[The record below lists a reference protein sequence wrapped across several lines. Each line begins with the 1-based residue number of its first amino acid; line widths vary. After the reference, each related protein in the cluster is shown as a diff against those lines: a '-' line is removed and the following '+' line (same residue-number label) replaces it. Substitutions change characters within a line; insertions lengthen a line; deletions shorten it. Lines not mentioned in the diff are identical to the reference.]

1 VANTSVNWT
10 QGLAHA
16 AVTDVGMRRSNNQD
30 SHAVVLASD
39 EMSWCRRGHVFIVA
53 DGMGAHAAGELAS
66 KLAADNIPHTYKKLV
81 DLTPPAA
88 IAKSILNA
96 NDLIHGRGQ
105 ASTDFN
111 GMGTTCST
119 LILLPQGALVAHVG
133 DSRIYRLRNNKLE
146 QLTFDHSLVW
156 EMEAQGL
163 KTSGEGV
170 VSVPKNVI
178 TRSLGPNAQAKVDLE
193 GPLPIDIG
201 DKYLLCSDGL
211 TGPVTDEE
219 LGLILNCLPPQEA
232 AQTLVD
238 LANVRGG
245 PDNITV
251 VIAEITGPL
260 VSEAGQQLLAMMATE
275 AAPAGSIRNVLFTIT
290 AAITALTVLFGV
302 FGKILPAVMCGV
314 AAIIAG
320 VVAWMQKPNVKRPNM
335 PGGYIGGPFGKGP
348 HRAYDC
354 HPRPEIVAQIETMVN
369 KLEGIANTN
378 GYYLNRGP
386 FDEARKA
393 GAAAVAAG
401 DSQRAVIAYSRAIRA
416 ILTELRTV
424 RQRQTENESGKP

>member
-1 VANTSVNWT
+1 MANTTVNWT
-10 QGLAHA
+10 QGLAYA

-66 KLAADNIPHTYKKLV
+66 KLAADNIPHTYKKLL

-96 NDLIHGRGQ
+96 NDLIHSRGQ
-105 ASTDFN
+105 ASADFN

-146 QLTFDHSLVW
+146 QLSFDHSLVW

-170 VSVPKNVI
+170 ANVPKNVI

-260 VSEAGQQLLAMMATE
+260 VSEAGQQMLAMMATE
-275 AAPAGSIRNVLFTIT
+275 SAPAGSIRTILFTVS
-290 AAITALTVLFGV
+290 AAIAALTVLFGV

-320 VVAWMQKPNVKRPNM
+320 GVAWMQKPNVKRPNM
-335 PGGYIGGPFGKGP
+335 AGGYIGGPFGKGP

-354 HPRPEIVAQIETMVN
+354 RPRPEIVAQIETMVN

-378 GYYLNRGP
+378 GYHLNRRA
-386 FDEARKA
+386 FDEARQA

-401 DSQRAVIAYSRAIRA
+401 DSQQAIIAYSRAIRA
-416 ILTELRTV
+416 MLIELRTV
-424 RQRQTENESGKP
+424 RQRQASG